1 MRQVAQ
7 GSATQL
13 LRRGLLWF
21 AAILL
26 LALCGPWLAPH
37 DLTALRGEVYGPV
50 LSGAPLGFD
59 YLGRDVLSRVLAG
72 GRSLVLMSL
81 AAATLALLVGTVL
94 GLLAGFSR
102 GWADRLLQWLADLSL
117 AFPDLILVLLVVSLL
132 GREPWLIVA
141 SVAFAFLPG
150 TLRLARSSALALAG
164 QEFVEAV
171 RLLGVPRWRIL
182 LGEILPNMLGPLLVH
197 YGNLLT
203 WAVGILSGLS
213 FLGYGVAPPAADWG
227 LMIQENQM
235 GLRLQPWPVLLPV
248 LLIASF
254 AYACDL
260 LAEGVSRCF
269 QEGSHV

>member
-21 AAILL
+21 AAVLL

-37 DLTALRGEVYGPV
+37 DLTALRGEVYGPA

-81 AAATLALLVGTVL
+81 AAATLALLVGTAL

-132 GREPWLIVA
+132 GREPWLIVL

-260 LAEGVSRCF
+260 LAEGVSRRF
-269 QEGSHV
+269 QEGSHG

>member
-1 MRQVAQ
+1 M
-7 GSATQL
+7 G
-13 LRRGLLWF
+13 
-21 AAILL
+21 
-26 LALCGPWLAPH
+26 
-37 DLTALRGEVYGPV
+37 TA
-50 LSGAPLGFD
+50 
-59 YLGRDVLSRVLAG
+59 
-72 GRSLVLMSL
+72 
-81 AAATLALLVGTVL
+81 L

-132 GREPWLIVA
+132 GREPWLIVS

-235 GLRLQPWPVLLPV
+235 GLRLRPWPVLLPV

>member
-37 DLTALRGEVYGPV
+37 DLTALRGEVYGPA

-81 AAATLALLVGTVL
+81 AAATLALLVGTAL